1 MSSRTVTVLT
11 CDACHRQVD
20 RFMWKLDVTS
30 LGVRAALTRSSGD
43 DVTNTYELCSVC
55 SGAIHDILFPKGEP
69 T

>member
-1 MSSRTVTVLT
+1 
-11 CDACHRQVD
+11 
-20 RFMWKLDVTS
+20 MWKLDVTS